1 MGEEIKSAL
10 ELALERT
17 ADIKSDKGKLEE
29 YDLRQTGK
37 RIASKFLHPIED
49 EEKINLQAELK
60 KYSGKQNDLIKKGI
74 FDVIM
79 SNLTLPSDEIDE
91 KLMQRL
97 EEALDILTGNKRQI
111 SSVFQQLNQ
120 FFSQYLKNKQEIKSS
135 LEQQFAPRLRQ
146 KEQAMAQKFGQEVHL
161 DAVQDPE
168 FAEHLKKNY
177 AELDKQYQEALD
189 QMKGQL
195 RQILGMPA

>member
-29 YDLRQTGK
+29 HDLLQTGK

-49 EEKINLQAELK
+49 EEKIDLQAELK
-60 KYSGKQNDLIKKGI
+60 KYSGKQLEVIKKGI

-91 KLMQRL
+91 KLMKRL
-97 EEALDILTGNKRQI
+97 EEALNILTGNKRQL
-111 SSVFQQLNQ
+111 SSVFQQLTQ
-120 FFSQYLKNKQEIKSS
+120 FFNQYLKNKQEIRSS
-135 LEQQFAPRLRQ
+135 LEQQFEPRLRQ

-161 DAVQDPE
+161 DALQDPE
-168 FAEHLKKNY
+168 FAEYLKKNF
-177 AELDKQYQEALD
+177 AELDNQYQEALE

-195 RQILGMPA
+195 KQMFG

>member
-29 YDLRQTGK
+29 HDLLQTGK

-49 EEKINLQAELK
+49 EEKIDLQAELK
-60 KYSGKQNDLIKKGI
+60 KYSGKQLEVIKKGI

-91 KLMQRL
+91 KIMKRL
-97 EEALDILTGNKRQI
+97 EEALNILTGNKRQL
-111 SSVFQQLNQ
+111 SSVFQQLTQ
-120 FFSQYLKNKQEIKSS
+120 FFNQYLKNKQEIRSS
-135 LEQQFAPRLRQ
+135 LEQQFEPRLRQ

-161 DAVQDPE
+161 DAGQDPE
-168 FAEHLKKNY
+168 FAEYLKKNF
-177 AELDKQYQEALD
+177 AELDNQYQEALE

-195 RQILGMPA
+195 RQMFG